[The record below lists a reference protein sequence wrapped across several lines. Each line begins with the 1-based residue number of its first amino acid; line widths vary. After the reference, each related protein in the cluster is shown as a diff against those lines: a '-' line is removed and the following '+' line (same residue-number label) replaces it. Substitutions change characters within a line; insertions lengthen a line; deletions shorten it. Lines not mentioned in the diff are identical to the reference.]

1 MRRALTL
8 LVAAAALVAAAG
20 ALPSR
25 ALLAPAVGLAIV
37 TVAAWASVTLAAR
50 RLSISRQVLTR
61 EAVEDGPV
69 ALRFEVEG
77 LGRLP
82 VTLEAQVEGAGW
94 VPLGVGGG
102 ELLLTIGRRGAYR
115 LGPSPLRLRDALGIV
130 ERRLHVGR
138 RAPLLI
144 LPRPD
149 AAALAARPQ
158 AGPADDDADLDG
170 LTPYAPGTPIGRIH
184 WPTLARGAGL
194 HARRIATAPG
204 ELPLVV
210 VETSGNPAPSA
221 VDWAARVSAGHI
233 LGLARTRGC
242 RVLLPG
248 DRAATTVTDTAGQW
262 RTVHR
267 RLALMQPSARAALPS
282 PLAGLLASAV
292 RIEAARAPAAAS
304 RRTPAPLPPAVE
316 PHRLVT

>member
-1 MRRALTL
+1 ML
-8 LVAAAALVAAAG
+8 LVAAAALAAGAG
-20 ALPSR
+20 ALPSP
-25 ALLAPAVGLAIV
+25 ALLTPAVGLAIV
-37 TVAAWASVTLAAR
+37 AVAAWASVTLAAR

-69 ALRFEVEG
+69 ALRFEVDG

-82 VTLEAQVEGAGW
+82 VRLEAQVDGAW
-94 VPLGVGGG
+94 APLGVDGG
-102 ELLLTIGRRGAYR
+102 ELLLTLGRRGAYR

-130 ERRLHVGR
+130 ERRLHAGR
-138 RAPLLI
+138 RVPLLI

-149 AAALAARPQ
+149 ADALAARAHARPV
-158 AGPADDDADLDG
+158 DDDADLDG
-170 LTPYAPGTPIGRIH
+170 LTPYVPGTPIGRIH

-194 HARRIATAPG
+194 HARRIAAAAG

-210 VETSGNPAPSA
+210 VETSGNPEATA

-233 LGLARTRGC
+233 LGLARAGGC

-267 RLALMQPSARAALPS
+267 RLALLQPSAHRAP
-282 PLAGLLASAV
+282 PTPVAGPASAV
-292 RIEAARAPAAAS
+292 RIQAARAPAAAF
-304 RRTPAPLPPAVE
+304 RRIPAPLPPEVE
-316 PHRLVT
+316 PHGSMT